1 MIVVTSFDEAQS
13 VNVYK
18 RRHERRKTKTP
29 IVIDNQNIGFKSS
42 RAPDT
47 KQNGR
52 VPLRSL

>member
-13 VNVYK
+13 VNEYK